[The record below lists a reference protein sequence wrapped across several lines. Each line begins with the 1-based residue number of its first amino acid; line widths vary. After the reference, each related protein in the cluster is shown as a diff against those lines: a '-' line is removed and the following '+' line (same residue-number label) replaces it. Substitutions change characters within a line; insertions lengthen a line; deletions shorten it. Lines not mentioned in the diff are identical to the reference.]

1 MTSRRSLSQKSHSYV
16 DLQHNP
22 SFSRS
27 KSDQNKPVASTNGV
41 RPGRRQSDGK
51 SVLSMRQLKLISV
64 VADTVFILLGIAAG
78 AVVYSVV
85 AGRPLS
91 DSLPYLFMST
101 PIYLI
106 AFVQQGLYL
115 ARHLTRRIDEIRR
128 LSNAAV
134 IGGFG
139 SGGLVFA
146 GQHSASRLAVITTA
160 IGVFVAV
167 ALERELVRKGLTL
180 LRERRRVVR
189 RVIVVGDNEEA
200 FELAKMLQ
208 TNPSLGYEV
217 IGYSFDGHST
227 QGVATDENGQ
237 PILRRET
244 DVWAASVSE
253 FAPYVGPTDDL
264 LDIVN
269 EMNASGVVVATTSID
284 LEAANQLIRDL
295 TREGFWVE
303 MSSSMRDIA
312 TRRVTVRPLG
322 RYPIMSI
329 EPVSRRGWRA
339 VCKRIFDVTMAS
351 LILLAVSPILI
362 AAMIAIR
369 VTSGSGVIFR
379 QDRVGKHG
387 ELFTVY
393 KLRTMVKDAES
404 MLSEL
409 QDQNE
414 ADGPLFKM
422 TNDPRITRVG
432 GFLRKSSIDE
442 LPQLWNVIKG
452 DMSLVGPRP
461 ALPHEAEQW
470 NDELRERLRVQ
481 PGITGNWQVSGRF
494 TTSFE
499 DYQRL
504 DLYYVDNWSFV
515 TDMVILA
522 KTLPAILK
530 RNGAA

>member
-1 MTSRRSLSQKSHSYV
+1 
-16 DLQHNP
+16 
-22 SFSRS
+22 
-27 KSDQNKPVASTNGV
+27 
-41 RPGRRQSDGK
+41 
-51 SVLSMRQLKLISV
+51 MRQLKIISII
-64 VADTVFILLGIAAG
+64 ADAVFIALGIAAG
-78 AVVYSVV
+78 AAIYAMVTNR
-85 AGRPLS
+85 ALS
-91 DSLPYLFMST
+91 DSLPYLLLSV

-115 ARHLTRRIDEIRR
+115 ARHLTRRIDEVRR
-128 LSNAAV
+128 LTNAVV

-139 SGGLVFA
+139 TGGLIFA
-146 GQHSASRLAVITTA
+146 GQQSTSRPAVLVSA
-160 IGVFVAV
+160 IGVFFAV
-167 ALERELVRKGLTL
+167 AIERELIRKGLTV
-180 LRERRRVVR
+180 LREKRRVVR

-200 FELAKMLQ
+200 FELAEMLQ

-227 QGVATDENGQ
+227 QGVATDEHGQ
-237 PILRRET
+237 PILRRES

-253 FAPYVGPTDDL
+253 FAPYVGPTHEL
-264 LDIVN
+264 LNIVK
-269 EMNASGVVVATTSID
+269 ESGASGVVVATTSID

-339 VCKRIFDVTMAS
+339 VCKRIFDITMSS
-351 LILLAVSPILI
+351 LIVIGISPVLI
-362 AAMIAIR
+362 ASMIAIR

-379 QDRVGKHG
+379 QERVGKDG
-387 ELFTVY
+387 ELFTVL
-393 KLRTMVKDAES
+393 KLRTMVKNAED
-404 MLSEL
+404 LLPEL

-422 TNDPRITRVG
+422 TNDPRITKVG
-432 GFLRKSSIDE
+432 GFLRKASIDE
-442 LPQLWNVIKG
+442 LPQLFNVIKG

-494 TTSFE
+494 TASFE

-504 DLYYVDNWSFV
+504 DLFYVDNWSFV
-515 TDMVILA
+515 SDMVILA
-522 KTLPAILK
+522 KTIPAILK